1 MAQRCRRRVAVCGLI
16 LGVALE
22 AGSARGQIPAEL
34 GSYRTAADFELR
46 DVRSGRMVKL
56 TEYFNPE
63 MRTKNLVVLAF
74 TGVSC
79 PIGDLYMPRLGE
91 LAEAY
96 KGKGVTFLAI
106 NSNAHDTAEQVADH
120 ARRFKVPFP
129 VLKDPGN
136 VVADLNLVERTCEV
150 LVIAGMREVR
160 YRGAI
165 DDQYGLGTR
174 KDAPARRFLADAL
187 DAVLAGR

>member
-1 MAQRCRRRVAVCGLI
+1 M
-16 LGVALE
+16 
-22 AGSARGQIPAEL
+22 SAP
-34 GSYRTAADFELR
+34 
-46 DVRSGRMVKL
+46 DVRSSSQ
-56 TEYFNPE
+56 TTSTPE
-63 MRTKNLVVLAF
+63 TPTKNVVVLVF

-79 PIGDLYMPRLGE
+79 PIGDLYMPTLGE

-96 KGKGVTFLAI
+96 KDKGVKFLAI
-106 NSNAHDTAEQVADH
+106 NSNAHDTAHQVADH

-136 VVADLNLVERTCEV
+136 VVADVNLVERTCEV
-150 LVIAGMREVR
+150 LVIAGMREIR

-174 KDAPARRFLADAL
+174 KDAPTRRYLADAL
-187 DAVLAGR
+187 DAILAGRKVATSATPVAGCPLDRVQPRGGQAQDSEGASRRRRDRHGL